1 MTMWLKC
8 CLLGLVAVTFQLT
21 IAETWSGHVCSRRV
35 NRYRFARVCR
45 YRFLG
50 WCDSYKYVRQ
60 GYWTTEQFCCHGWK
74 HGGDNNCNILKE
86 KQPTEEASTGS
97 DNTTSTSPPPV
108 STP

>member
-21 IAETWSGHVCSRRV
+21 IAETWSG
-35 NRYRFARVCR
+35 
-45 YRFLG
+45 
-50 WCDSYKYVRQ
+50 CDSYKYVRQ